1 MTSIRFSEL
10 FNHSAGAD
18 ARGRAVRIPVVP
30 DTGAVT
36 ADATLRGLVFEAP
49 VVLDGL
55 EIEGSCRFEDCV
67 FQAGLVL
74 RRGRIAGDFA
84 LLRCTIGGGHSQ
96 GVLDLAGTTIGGR
109 VETQALTVQGAAN
122 LDFVTV
128 RADCTLELA
137 QIAGDLRLRGLEVRG
152 DLRVTAPVDGAAA
165 DSARCAVRIQGAL
178 SMARARVDGGM
189 ELRCLSVAGDVDLRG
204 ITVGLTLSIIGDG
217 GEVSGSQQLLEVG
230 GRLSLEAAQVGQNLV
245 LFDLA
250 TSEIGLATA
259 HIADQLAVG
268 DLEVSTFN
276 AGSMHAGSVDWRSSV
291 GVVYFDQAEIRSN
304 FYGQVHAHR
313 VSLWGARVHNLI
325 LDLATERCS
334 LSHLQATT
342 VQLFG
347 LSPGKRELLSRLWD
361 LPPEPG
367 GFQFDGIAADAVELT
382 GIFRQ
387 PVVLDGLQCAR
398 LAVGRRGETSKFPR
412 GLRMRDAQVAGRVDF
427 GDVAIGAGGL
437 DLGTSRIGT
446 ELVLGNCD
454 IAGVLDLSDTEIGRA
469 VDCRGGVRCAQ
480 ARLVGT
486 RCDGD
491 LRVAELA
498 LAPNGELEP
507 ALLARELTVRGR
519 LEFAALRDDGT
530 VANVAR
536 IPGTLDLAGSTLGHL
551 VLSGHGLGGLQDE
564 EQGPVTLERARIGR
578 LQVLDPLP
586 RAIDLSSIQVDRW
599 DLPRD
604 DYEGLLERMPVL
616 KASVYAA
623 IEASLVNQ
631 GETELAAR
639 VYRAMRWRA
648 ARNRSHPWRGRWA
661 WVLGVTTG
669 FGTQSWRVAWMLLAL
684 FLLSTW
690 LMYSPANIM
699 PSESALEV
707 LAERVSPETRP
718 EAWTLGSSAWLALRY
733 TVPIIPVFAEWE
745 WMAADRPLAITGTG
759 FQSWLLS
766 AEDFAMIASLF
777 SWALW
782 PLYLASVSGFLR
794 RRG

>member
-10 FNHSAGAD
+10 FNETAGAD
-18 ARGRAVRIPVVP
+18 GRAVRIPVIP
-30 DTGAVT
+30 DAAAVT
-36 ADATLRGLVFEAP
+36 EDVTLRGMVFEAP

-55 EIEGSCRFEDCV
+55 EAEGSCRFEDCV

-74 RRGRIAGDFA
+74 RRGRIAGDFS
-84 LLRCTIGGGHSQ
+84 LLRCTIGGNDGP
-96 GVLDLAGTTIGGR
+96 GLLDLVGTTVGGR
-109 VETQALTVQGAAN
+109 FETQALAVQGGAN
-122 LDFVTV
+122 LDFMTV
-128 RADCTLELA
+128 RADCRLELA
-137 QIAGDLRLRGLEVRG
+137 AIAGDLQLRGFEVRG
-152 DLRVTAPVDGAAA
+152 DLRVLAPADEPTSGAG
-165 DSARCAVRIQGAL
+165 RCPVRVQGSL
-178 SMARARVDGGM
+178 SMARAKIDGGM
-189 ELRCLSVAGDVDLRG
+189 EVAYLSVAGDFDLRG

-217 GEVSGSQQLLEVG
+217 GEVSGSQQLLVVG
-230 GRLSLEAAQVGQNLV
+230 GRLALDAARIGQNLV

-250 TSEIGLATA
+250 TAEIGLAA
-259 HIADQLAVG
+259 ARIDDQLAVG
-268 DLEVSTFN
+268 DLEVANFH

-291 GVVYFDQAEIRSN
+291 GVMHFHQAEVRST
-304 FYGQVHAHR
+304 FYGRVHAR
-313 VSLWGARVHNLI
+313 TVDLWGARVHNLM
-325 LDLATERCS
+325 LELVTDSCS

-342 VQLFG
+342 VVLFG
-347 LSPGKRELLSRLWD
+347 RPAGDEALLDRLWD
-361 LPPEPG
+361 HPVG
-367 GFQFDGIAADAVELT
+367 QGFEFDGMTADAVEMT
-382 GIFRQ
+382 GEFRQ
-387 PVVLDGLQCAR
+387 PVVLDGLKCGR
-398 LAVGRRGETSKFPR
+398 LSIGQSGETSTFAR
-412 GLRMRDAQVAGRVDF
+412 GLRMRDAQISGRVDIRH
-427 GDVAIGAGGL
+427 VAIAAGGL
-437 DLGTSRIGT
+437 DLGTGRIGT
-446 ELVLGNCD
+446 ELVLGHCD
-454 IAGVLDLSDTEIGRA
+454 IAGMLDLSDTEIGRA
-469 VDCRGGVRCAQ
+469 VDCRGGLRCAQ

-498 LAPNGELEP
+498 LIPDGVLEP

-519 LEFAALRDDGT
+519 LEFAALHEDGG
-530 VANVAR
+530 VASVAR

-551 VLSGHGLGGLQDE
+551 VLSGHGLGGIDE
-564 EQGPVTLERARIGR
+564 DEQGPVTLERARIGR

-648 ARNRSHPWRGRWA
+648 ARNRSHPWRRRWA

-684 FLLSTW
+684 FVLSTW
-690 LMYSPANIM
+690 LMSSPANIM
-699 PSESALEV
+699 PSEVALEV
-707 LAERVSPETRP
+707 LAERVSPDTRP
-718 EAWTLGSSAWLALRY
+718 EDWTLGSSAWLALRY

-745 WMAADRPLAITGTG
+745 WMAADRPLAITGTPL
-759 FQSWLLS
+759 QSWLMS
-766 AEDFAMIASLF
+766 AEDFAMIVSLL